1 MDNAFLKKLRRIVG
15 TENVADTTIDAAVYA
30 YDGSLAT
37 GAPDAIVFPASTG
50 QTSAVVRAAYEAGVP
65 CIPRG
70 FGTNLS
76 GGSVAPHDGVVLCFS
91 RMNRILDIQ
100 PDRRLAVA
108 EPGVT
113 NLELQ
118 NALAPLG
125 FFYAPD
131 PASQEVS
138 TLGGNIAE
146 NAGGPH
152 CVKHGV
158 TTNHVLGLELVLP
171 DGETLRL
178 GGSALDPPGLDL
190 RGLIIGSEGTLGTVT
205 EVTVRVLPKP
215 QAIIT
220 FLAIYESIADAARSV
235 SAIIAKGIVPATL
248 EMMDQP
254 VIRAVEESY
263 PTGLPTDAAAIL
275 IIEVEGL
282 VAGLQE
288 QAEHIHEICNAHGCR
303 SIRQARDDAERD
315 SLWAGRRGALGALA
329 RIAPSFLVSDCTVPR
344 NRLPEALAR
353 GAEIAQAHGFM
364 YGNVFHAGDGNLH
377 PLFFFDAA
385 DPEQMP
391 RVHQAGLELMEA
403 CVALGGTITG
413 EHGVGVEKRDAMR
426 MVFSEDALD
435 LQRTVR
441 RVFDPRG
448 LCNPGKLLPEP
459 NGTPPDKPAAPA
471 EKLPPDAGRL
481 TPASVDEACDM
492 VLAAIAGDTPLLPL
506 GGGRRA
512 DFGNLPS
519 RELRPIST
527 RRLIGV
533 VEHDVDNQ
541 TVTFAAGTPLA
552 DAQEVLAGRDQWL
565 PFRPPLG
572 DGTTMGGLVALGC
585 CGPDRLAHGA
595 PRDRLLGVRF
605 VSGLGKLIS
614 VGGRVVKNVAGYD
627 LSRLLAGSAGTLGLI
642 TEATFRVAA
651 IPNICRT
658 LVASGTLDQCAEAA
672 AGLLRSNLEPIFVAA
687 TAEHDDP
694 GCWTLAVGFE
704 GFEVTIAAQQDGAA
718 KILRDAGLDEHQ
730 ECDYALRDGLYGP
743 AFEQI
748 HAAPFVLRA
757 DVPVGTVAH
766 FLDQTGEALAG
777 GCLLADFGCGRVTAG
792 LPALSDDAW
801 TGLTDAA
808 CALGGHV
815 IAEKASQDFKA
826 AHGVFGPPRPSWR
839 LMHRV
844 KAALDPHALFAP
856 GRLPRPQG

>member
-1 MDNAFLKKLRRIVG
+1 MDKALLKELRRIVG
-15 TENVADTTIDAAVYA
+15 AEHVADTPIDAAVYA

-37 GAPDAIVFPASTG
+37 GAPEAIVFPASTE
-50 QTSAVVRAAYEAGVP
+50 QTAAVVRAAYEAGVS
-65 CIPRG
+65 CVPRG

-76 GGSVAPHDGVVLCFS
+76 GGSVAPDGGVVLCFS

-152 CVKHGV
+152 CIKHGV
-158 TTNHVLGLELVLP
+158 TTNHVLGLEVVLP

-178 GGSALDPPGLDL
+178 GGPALDPPGLDL
-190 RGLIIGSEGTLGTVT
+190 RGLLIGSEGTLGTVT
-205 EVTVRVLPKP
+205 EVTVRILPKP
-215 QAIIT
+215 EAIIT

-235 SAIIAKGIVPATL
+235 SAIIARGIVPATL

-254 VIRAVEESY
+254 VIRAVEASY
-263 PTGLPTDAAAIL
+263 PTGLPTDAAAVL

-282 VAGLQE
+282 AAGLQE
-288 QAEHIHEICNAHGCR
+288 QAEHIHAICNAHGCR

-315 SLWAGRRGALGALA
+315 QLWAGRRGALGALA
-329 RIAPSFLVSDCTVPR
+329 RIAPSFLVCDCTVPR

-353 GAEIAQAHGFM
+353 GAEIAQAHGFL

-391 RVHQAGLELMEA
+391 RVHQAGHELMET

-413 EHGVGVEKRDAMR
+413 EHGVGVEKKEAMR
-426 MVFSEDALD
+426 MVFSEDALE
-435 LQRTVR
+435 LQRSIR

-459 NGTPPDKPAAPA
+459 NGTPADETAASA
-471 EKLPPDAGRL
+471 ETLPPDAERL
-481 TPASVDEACDM
+481 TPASADEACDM
-492 VLAAIAGDTPLLPL
+492 VLAAIAGDTPLLPV

-512 DFGNLPS
+512 EFGNLS
-519 RELRPIST
+519 ARELTPIST
-527 RRLIGV
+527 HRLRGV

-552 DAQEVLAGRDQWL
+552 NAQDALAGHDQWL
-565 PFRPPLG
+565 PFRPPLA
-572 DGTTMGGLVALGC
+572 DGTTIGGLVALGA

-595 PRDRLLGVRF
+595 PRDRLLGLRF
-605 VSGLGKLIS
+605 VSGRGKLIS
-614 VGGRVVKNVAGYD
+614 VGGRVVKNVAGYE
-627 LSRLLAGSAGTLGLI
+627 LTRFLAGSAGTLGLI

-651 IPNICRT
+651 IPNICRAI
-658 LVASGTLDQCAEAA
+658 VVSGTLEQCARAA
-672 AGLLRSNLEPIFVAA
+672 AGLLRSNLEPVFVAA
-687 TAEHDDP
+687 APDRGTPD
-694 GCWTLAVGFE
+694 CWTLAVGFE
-704 GFEVTIAAQQDGAA
+704 GFEVTVAAQVEGAA
-718 KILRDAGLDEHQ
+718 PVLRDAGLAEHQ
-730 ECDYALRDGLYGP
+730 PQDYALRDGLYGP
-743 AFEQI
+743 AFEQV
-748 HAAPFVLRA
+748 HAAPVVLRA
-757 DVPVGTVAH
+757 DVSVGTVAQ
-766 FLDQTGEALAG
+766 FLDQAGELLAG
-777 GCLLADFGCGRVTAG
+777 GRLLADFGCGRLTAG
-792 LPALSDDAW
+792 LPALADDAW
-801 TGLTDAA
+801 TRLTDLARTP
-808 CALGGHV
+808 GGHLLL
-815 IAEKASQDFKA
+815 EKAPDEFKA
-826 AHGVFGPPRPSWR
+826 AHDVFGPPRPSWR

-844 KAALDPHALFAP
+844 KAALDPHGLFAP
-856 GRLPRPQG
+856 GRFPRG